1 MSLIQ
6 VRGDFPDLIASVQR
20 ELSANITENAWN
32 EKEINR
38 VQQQLNALQCK
49 PDVSHIERA
58 FIALATDHLLA
69 HISTS
74 QINSADSRDLEE
86 QAEIVTE
93 QIEIPTLPQETVE
106 PNTITMEETL
116 LPRVSIRE

>member
-1 MSLIQ
+1 
-6 VRGDFPDLIASVQR
+6 
-20 ELSANITENAWN
+20 
-32 EKEINR
+32 
-38 VQQQLNALQCK
+38 LNALQCK